1 MVNLTTHYLGLE
13 LKNPLIASASPLS
26 KRVDLVKDLEKAGAA
41 AVIMYSLFEEQ
52 VSYEM
57 KSLSDQLVRHQRN
70 YEEAMS
76 YYPHLGYYNI
86 DPDQYVQHLYLVKH
100 SVDIPIFGSIN
111 GISTGGWLEYAHDM
125 ELAGADGLELNLYY
139 LPTALDLTGAELEDM
154 YINMVLKVR
163 ARLTIPFALKLNPF
177 YTALPNF
184 SKRVVDAGANGL
196 VFFNRFYQPDLDP
209 EKLKVVASLDL
220 STARDLRLPLRWI
233 SLLYGRLS
241 ADLALS
247 GGIHS
252 AQEVVKAI
260 MAGASATMLTSELL
274 ENGIGRIGEI
284 LVELE
289 NWLREHDYQSIQEIK
304 GLLSQQAVAE
314 PAAFERA
321 YYLKILNRLN

>member
-1 MVNLTTHYLGLE
+1 MVNLTSHYMGLE

-57 KSLSDQLVRHQRN
+57 KSLNDQLVREQGN

-86 DPDQYVQHLYLVKH
+86 DPEQYVQHLYLVKH
-100 SVDIPIFGSIN
+100 SVNIPVFGSIN

-163 ARLTIPFALKLNPF
+163 AKLTIPFALKLNPF

-184 SKRVVDAGANGL
+184 SKRVVEAGANGL

-209 EKLKVVASLDL
+209 EKLKVVANLDL

-274 ENGIGRIGEI
+274 QNGIGRIGEI

-289 NWLREHDYQSIQEIK
+289 NWLREHNYHSIQEIK

-321 YYLKILNRLN
+321 YYLKILNSLK

>member
-1 MVNLTTHYLGLE
+1 MANLTTRYLGLE

-57 KSLSDQLVRHQRN
+57 RSLNDNLVSDQAN
-70 YEEAMS
+70 YHEAMS

-86 DPDQYVQHLYLVKH
+86 DPEQYVQHLYLLKH
-100 SVDIPIFGSIN
+100 SVDIPVFGSIN
-111 GISTGGWLEYAHDM
+111 GVSTGGWLEYAHDM
-125 ELAGADGLELNLYY
+125 ELAGADALELNLYY
-139 LPTALDLTGAELEDM
+139 LPTDLDLTGAALEET
-154 YINMVLKVR
+154 YINMVRNVR
-163 ARLTIPFALKLNPF
+163 DRLTIPFALKLNPF
-177 YTALPNF
+177 YTSLPNF
-184 SKRVVDAGANGL
+184 SKRVVEAGANGL

-209 EKLKVVASLDL
+209 EKLKVVNSLDL
-220 STARDLRLPLRWI
+220 STTRDLRLPLRWI
-233 SLLYGRLS
+233 SLLYGRLP

-260 MAGASATMLTSELL
+260 MAGASATMVTSELL
-274 ENGIGRIGEI
+274 QNGIGRIGEI
-284 LVELE
+284 LIELE
-289 NWLREHDYQSIQEIK
+289 NWLEEHNYQSLSELR
-304 GLLSQQAVAE
+304 GVMSQQAVIE

-321 YYLKILNRLN
+321 SYLKILNTFK

>member
-1 MVNLTTHYLGLE
+1 
-13 LKNPLIASASPLS
+13 
-26 KRVDLVKDLEKAGAA
+26 
-41 AVIMYSLFEEQ
+41 
-52 VSYEM
+52 M
-57 KSLSDQLVRHQRN
+57 KSLNDQLVHHQGN

-100 SVDIPIFGSIN
+100 SVNIPVFGSIN

-252 AQEVVKAI
+252 AQGVVKAI

-274 ENGIGRIGEI
+274 QNGIGRIGEI

-289 NWLREHDYQSIQEIK
+289 NWLREHNYQSIQEIK

-321 YYLKILNRLN
+321 YYLKILNSLK